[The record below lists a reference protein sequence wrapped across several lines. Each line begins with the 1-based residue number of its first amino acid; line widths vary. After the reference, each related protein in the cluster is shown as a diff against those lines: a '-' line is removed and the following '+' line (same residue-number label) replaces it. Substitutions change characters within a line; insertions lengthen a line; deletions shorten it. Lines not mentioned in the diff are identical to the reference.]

1 MLQLRHNTQTHKQK
15 EAIMAN
21 TQRNAYEIRADL
33 LGLAKNIAEFNYTI
47 KQQEY
52 EASVRKEGD
61 QIVTEFKYPVVTAE
75 SIIETANKFN
85 EFVTG
90 NMPSNEATKILMENV
105 QNYASNINKQVAE
118 SMSPDAIQ
126 KNMKTFQDNVKKA
139 TEAFFNGAVQK

>member
-1 MLQLRHNTQTHKQK
+1 
-15 EAIMAN
+15 MAN

-52 EASVRKEGD
+52 ETSVRKDGD
-61 QIVTEFKYPVVTAE
+61 QVVAEFKYPVVTAE
-75 SIIETANKFN
+75 SVIETAKKFN

-90 NMPSNEATKILMENV
+90 NIPSNEATKVLMENV
-105 QNYASNINKQVAE
+105 QNYASNVNKQLAE

-126 KNMKTFQDNVKKA
+126 QNMKTFQDNVKKA